1 MESLEYV
8 NLRLTVAELGPGIFV
23 VTASGEL
30 DVWSAPMFDEQLQAV
45 VDRAGAS
52 LIVDLSAVPL
62 IDSVVLGVLV
72 RYAKQLRSAGKE
84 LMLVSDDPRTVRV
97 IEITGLGYLFNM
109 KRSLADAL
117 DVGGAAA

>member
-8 NLRLTVAELGPGIFV
+8 NLRLTVAELAPGTYV

-30 DVWSAPMFDEQLQAV
+30 DVWSAPMLDEQLQAI
-45 VDRAGAS
+45 VDRAGTS

-72 RYAKQLRSAGKE
+72 RHAKHLRAAGKE
-84 LMLVSDDPRTVRV
+84 LTLVSDDPRTVRV
-97 IEITGLGYLFNM
+97 IEITGLDYLFHM
-109 KRSLADAL
+109 KPSLADAL
-117 DVGGAAA
+117 DVGGAA

>member
-109 KRSLADAL
+109 KLSLADAL